1 MQSAVVAQRCFQ
13 HARIS
18 CFRLETIL
26 STLLSV
32 SMRSQPSRIVET
44 KALRSRSVVLAMML
58 AVGRDFNARA
68 EVAAMRIRPHV
79 ARS

>member
-13 HARIS
+13 RS
-18 CFRLETIL
+18 CVSRFRLETIL
-26 STLLSV
+26 SVLLGV
-32 SMRSQPSRIVET
+32 AIRSQPSRIMET
-44 KALRSRSVVLAMML
+44 KALRSRSVLLAMML

-68 EVAAMRIRPHV
+68 EVPAMRVRPHV